1 MIKNYNK
8 LVTIVGA
15 GNIGSAWAALFI
27 LNGFKVTLHEK
38 NHELHQKSKKNI
50 KNIINL
56 FKESYDLDSKEIISL
71 INNIE
76 FFYDLSKALKGT
88 KFVIEA
94 INENLEEKIKIFK
107 EISLIIDKEIVI
119 ASSSSFIPISQINVK
134 TLNKERCLNLH
145 PGNPPYLLRF
155 AEVVPSKDTSK
166 KAINKTIS
174 ILNSI
179 KLKPIILKK
188 EIDGFVFNR
197 LQGALLREAY
207 SLVDENIV
215 NASDI
220 DSIITKGL
228 GLRWAVVGPFETID
242 LNTKGGIE
250 KHNERM
256 IPFYRKMFAGKKAN
270 FTKNSIKKVIT
281 ERRKS
286 LPLEQLDEKITW
298 RDKKL
303 FKLINLL
310 K

>member
-1 MIKNYNK
+1 MINNYNK
-8 LVTIVGA
+8 IVTIVGA

-27 LNGFKVTLHEK
+27 LNGFKVKLHEK
-38 NHELHQKSKKNI
+38 NHEVHQKSKKTI
-50 KNIINL
+50 KKIINL
-56 FKESYDLDSKEIISL
+56 FKESYNLDSKEIISQ

-107 EISLIIDKEIVI
+107 EISLEIDKEIVI

-155 AEVVPSKDTSK
+155 AEIVPSKQTSR
-166 KAINKTIS
+166 KAIGKTKS
-174 ILNSI
+174 ILKSI
-179 KLKPIILKK
+179 GLKPIILKK

-197 LQGALLREAY
+197 LQGALLKEAY
-207 SLVDENIV
+207 SLVNDNVV

-220 DSIITKGL
+220 DSIMTIGL
-228 GLRWAVVGPFETID
+228 GLRWSVLGPFETID

-250 KHNERM
+250 NHSQKM
-256 IPFYRKMFAGKKAN
+256 IPFYKKMFEERNSN
-270 FTKNSIKKVIT
+270 FEQRSIQKVIS
-281 ERRKS
+281 ERRKL
-286 LPLEQLDEKITW
+286 LPLEKIDSKISW

-303 FKLINLL
+303 FKLLNLL